1 MIDLINE
8 YVLITEKQYERLN
21 LPKNQIEEL
30 KKLRD
35 ELANQ
40 PKLLEDTEAE
50 VRIKEFLLKERHNLK
65 ELLQF

>member
-8 YVLITEKQYERLN
+8 YVLITAKQYERLN
-21 LPKNQIEEL
+21 LPKNKIEEL

-40 PKLLEDTEAE
+40 PKLLEDAEAE

>member
-40 PKLLEDTEAE
+40 PKLLEDAEAE

>member
-35 ELANQ
+35 ELANH
-40 PKLLEDTEAE
+40 PKLLEDAEAE

>member
-8 YVLITEKQYERLN
+8 YVLITEKQYEKLN

-35 ELANQ
+35 ELANH
-40 PKLLEDTEAE
+40 PKLLEDAEAE

>member
-8 YVLITEKQYERLN
+8 YVFITEKQYERLN

-40 PKLLEDTEAE
+40 PKLLEDAEAE

>member
-8 YVLITEKQYERLN
+8 YVLITEKQYERRN

-40 PKLLEDTEAE
+40 PKLLEDAEAE

>member
-35 ELANQ
+35 ELANY
-40 PKLLEDTEAE
+40 PKLLEDAEAE

>member
-40 PKLLEDTEAE
+40 PKLLEDAEAE
-50 VRIKEFLLKERHNLK
+50 IRIKEFLLKERHNLK

>member
-8 YVLITEKQYERLN
+8 YVLITETQYERLN

-40 PKLLEDTEAE
+40 PKLLEDAEAE